1 MTDFLTRL
9 AEQTLGMAP
18 IAQPSIA
25 SMFAPGPTLGG
36 NTVTTYGED
45 DVPAGESEREQAVP
59 VRDSLERALQRE
71 PDFQPPVPRSS
82 VQSRVLARNEVLLAR
97 GRHEANPF
105 VSPTTVSI
113 AEEQAGTHRM
123 HLLPSRASVLPA
135 TEEALAGKD
144 QAGSLPDSASRL
156 NPSETGNISH
166 VIQMVQPVPSSTSRN
181 VPAASLEVPR
191 ISAPTI
197 RVTIGRIEVRAVM
210 PSDTRILPTPQ
221 RPKPRLSLDDYLKQ
235 RHGGRR

>member
-9 AEQTLGMAP
+9 AEQTLGTVP
-18 IAQPSIA
+18 VAQPSIA
-25 SMFAPGPTLGG
+25 PMFAPGPTLGG
-36 NTVTTYGED
+36 NKVTTYGED
-45 DVPAGESEREQAVP
+45 DMPAGESEPEQAKS

-71 PDFQPPVPRSS
+71 PDFQPPVSRSS
-82 VQSRVLARNEVLLAR
+82 VQSRVPTKNELLLAR
-97 GRHEANPF
+97 SRHEANPF

-113 AEEQAGTHRM
+113 AEAQTGTHRT

-144 QAGSLPDSASRL
+144 QADSLPASASRL
-156 NPSETGNISH
+156 KSSETGDTSH
-166 VIQMVQPVPSSTSRN
+166 VIHMVQPVLSSISRN

-197 RVTIGRIEVRAVM
+197 RVTIGRLEVRAIM

-235 RHGGRR
+235 RHGGQR